1 MISEIRNAFLD
12 NLKNLTWMDK
22 ETRMA
27 AINKANAIT
36 DMIGKTFNIFLAEF
50 DTVIYLFVDNF
61 PVGFPE
67 FILNPQQLD
76 EKYKDL
82 EIKENEYF
90 MNNIRVNQ
98 YNLKKNIERLDQIV
112 NKTR

>member
-36 DMIGKTFNIFLAEF
+36 DMIGKTFYIFWRNSIRLF
-50 DTVIYLFVDNF
+50 IYLLIIF
-61 PVGFPE
+61 P
-67 FILNPQQLD
+67 
-76 EKYKDL
+76 
-82 EIKENEYF
+82 
-90 MNNIRVNQ
+90 
-98 YNLKKNIERLDQIV
+98 
-112 NKTR
+112 